1 MSDEEETYAV
11 KWKWCASRYRMVP
24 SYSSSSSE
32 EEENVI
38 VVRKLFK
45 RAGAK
50 EEVPC
55 LNCCLK
61 SGGKKR
67 QILWVHDIFF
77 AKVDMVGHNGQL
89 HKKLSFKCDTCDNR
103 QIWRST
109 RPCSPRT
116 IDFVAQSSA
125 GWLFKSSG
133 YFVLVRL
140 HMVAR
145 HFSIFKNGTV
155 FYTQKAPKA
164 RKAQML
170 IDNRRKQI
178 NHKHN
183 YQKHLIV
190 ATCCIQS
197 QHKSKYLGKHH
208 ALQSRGIIISALAY
222 LHDFGVHHG
231 NLKSSTIFIRSVQL
245 LIYVVLGRLV
255 LQGPFILSYFK
266 QWWMGEFSN
275 CKYIFVLNKLV
286 GRMWGDPAFHTV
298 TLGLIDF
305 TVRPDENSGVGW
317 KDLTKSKWRLAKSKW
332 RLAKVCSYKS
342 RRLPKNILRLY
353 LWTPDECIPE
363 LDSDPR
369 IFFSLHSEMRNFA
382 LLCWVTYAEEFICL
396 HRDAIE
402 SDLVSPSRQL
412 HHWIDITF
420 GYKLSGEAYVE
431 AKNQRLNQLGEA
443 NFSRNYILSNILAHF
458 TLPIVIKWNL
468 VLDARGDQVARLRVL
483 LNDSIPPVIAS
494 QIDNLEEFEQ
504 TNLSNMIIA
513 LVQIRSLCLQS
524 PESMLS
530 LAPVLIFVLFL
541 NALNPMIVLQQVI
554 KSCCIGSKRL
564 VQLLSIMQKSICTD
578 HFLMLICYLHK
589 KKLAYCQEQSK
600 NCPSMLL
607 FLFSYAYRL
616 QREWKRR
623 PLAKHPFGFTTLS
636 SIRLNCI
643 HVSSST

>member
-116 IDFVAQSSA
+116 IDFVAQTTHGGKA
-125 GWLFKSSG
+125 LFD
-133 YFVLVRL
+133 
-140 HMVAR
+140 
-145 HFSIFKNGTV
+145 I
-155 FYTQKAPKA
+155 QEWA

-317 KDLTKSKWRLAKSKW
+317 KDLTKSKWRLAKI
-332 RLAKVCSYKS
+332 CSYKS

-504 TNLSNMIIA
+504 TNLVLELEHHLCPIYHYADSSSCCCCCFSSVKYDNSPCSNQEF
-513 LVQIRSLCLQS
+513 VP
-524 PESMLS
+524 PESREYVITGACFDFCSFLECFES
-530 LAPVLIFVLFL
+530 NDSSPTGYQELLHWKQKACSVIEHHASDIF
-541 NALNPMIVLQQVI
+541 P
-554 KSCCIGSKRL
+554 
-564 VQLLSIMQKSICTD
+564 KSICTD